1 MPPADVTTTSVR
13 LRPPPAALM
22 RLVNPVMRV
31 AIRSRLG
38 RRMEPLAVLRFVGR
52 RSGKRRD
59 IPVGVHEV
67 DGVACV
73 FTDRPWRLNFR
84 NGADVTV
91 FRAGRVRA
99 GRAELIDDP
108 DQVGPAL
115 ARAVEHV
122 GARKLGL
129 AVAKDHHPTA
139 EEFAAVGR
147 SLIEIRFDDSR

>member
-1 MPPADVTTTSVR
+1 MPPADATTTSVR

-73 FTDRPWRLNFR
+73 FTDRPWRLSFR

-99 GRAELIDDP
+99 GRASSSMTQIKLVPRWPEPLSTSE
-108 DQVGPAL
+108 PASSGWPSPRIITRPL
-115 ARAVEHV
+115 RSSPPSVAR
-122 GARKLGL
+122 
-129 AVAKDHHPTA
+129 
-139 EEFAAVGR
+139 
-147 SLIEIRFDDSR
+147 